1 MMTPL
6 LIHEAD
12 KEIIGDWIKTLLE
25 ELDIEFLTLGS
36 TTVAAAIRFKSLF
49 CKPSSM

>member
-1 MMTPL
+1 MTPL

-36 TTVAAAIRFKSLF
+36 TRFKNQAMLKGI
-49 CKPSSM
+49 KPD